1 MFRLFSS
8 SPACLMCRSLPKAF
22 ASWRR
27 SSGKLW
33 RATFT
38 TGPLTDVWARHADGC
53 THINTHAYIRT
64 LHQMW
69 RARLQ
74 EENLPW
80 HHPEE
85 CRCRAGTG
93 SESQE
98 AWWGRVCHASD
109 GLWESRAKD
118 WVTPRSW
125 TVQGPQLADML
136 FTRTGISS
144 PPSTIALIKILSK

>member
-109 GLWESRAKD
+109 RLWESRAKD
-118 WVTPRSW
+118 CELH
-125 TVQGPQLADML
+125 LAL
-136 FTRTGISS
+136 E
-144 PPSTIALIKILSK
+144 LSRAHSLLTCCLHERASLPLPLQSH